1 MPSAIIQAMIL
12 VTGGTGF
19 IGQVLIRQLVERGF
33 QVRTLIR
40 PSLNSPNLP
49 KGIPIEVAVC
59 SLRDERGLR
68 AALKDV
74 TVVYHLVGVEGRGNR
89 ADLMAVDIQGT
100 QAIAS
105 AASDAG
111 VERIFYLSHL
121 GADRAS
127 AYPVLKAKAIGE
139 SYIRQC
145 QAAHTII
152 RTAIAFGPNDHFTMG
167 LGFLLNAL
175 PFFFILPGRGESLVQ
190 PIWVEDL
197 ATCLVWALDNPATR
211 DQTISIGGS
220 EYLSFKTILDLIAS
234 KIGVKRMQ
242 IGMGPA
248 YLRTLTV
255 FLEHLF
261 PAFPV
266 SVFWLDYLAVDRT
279 CALDTVPRMFGL
291 MPARFSQRI
300 DFLEGQKWRRDLWR
314 ILLRRRV

>member
-1 MPSAIIQAMIL
+1 MIL

-19 IGQVLIRQLVERGF
+19 IGQVLIRQLVERGY
-33 QVRTLIR
+33 QIRILIR
-40 PSLNSPNLP
+40 PSPTSPNLP

-74 TVVYHLVGVEGRGNR
+74 KVVYHLVGVEGRGNR

-111 VERIFYLSHL
+111 VERIFFLSHL

-145 QAAHTII
+145 RADHTII
-152 RTAIAFGPNDHFTMG
+152 RTGIAFGPNDHFTMG

-175 PFFFILPGRGESLVQ
+175 PSIFLIPGKGESLIQ

-197 ATCLVWALDNPATR
+197 ATCLVWALDNPSTR
-211 DQTISIGGS
+211 NQTISIGGS
-220 EYLSFKTILDLIAS
+220 EYISFMTILETIA
-234 KIGVKRMQ
+234 KQ
-242 IGMGPA
+242 IGIRRFHISVSPV
-248 YLRTLTV
+248 YLRALTV
-255 FLEHLF
+255 FFEHIF

-279 CALDTVPRMFGL
+279 CALDTVPRLFGL
-291 MPARFSQRI
+291 MPARFNQRL
-300 DFLEGQKWRRDLWR
+300 DYLNGQKWRRDLWR
-314 ILLRRRV
+314 ILLKRRA